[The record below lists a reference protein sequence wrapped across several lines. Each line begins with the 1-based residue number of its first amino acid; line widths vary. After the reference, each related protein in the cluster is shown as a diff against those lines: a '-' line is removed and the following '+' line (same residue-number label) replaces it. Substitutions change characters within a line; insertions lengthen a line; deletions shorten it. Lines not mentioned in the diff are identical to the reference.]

1 MQQSK
6 VPKHI
11 GIIMDGNR
19 RFSKKLMLKPWMGHE
34 WGAKK
39 IRKLFDWCREL
50 GIREATLYTFSVE
63 NFNRPKD
70 EFDFLMKLFE
80 AELGDLL
87 KSDEL
92 EKNQIRINIIGR
104 LWMFPKSLQE
114 KMHAIMEKT
123 RTYDQYTANFAMAY
137 GGRAEVVDAA
147 RKISQQIKDGTGRVA
162 KHPVELLYEALKKA
176 PETAEAKSSA

>member
-19 RFSKKLMLKPWMGHE
+19 RFSKKIMLKPWMGHE

-92 EKNQIRINIIGR
+92 KR
-104 LWMFPKSLQE
+104 
-114 KMHAIMEKT
+114 T
-123 RTYDQYTANFAMAY
+123 RY
-137 GGRAEVVDAA
+137 GLILLEGSGCPQKAA
-147 RKISQQIKDGTGRVA
+147 RRSRTAHWMLPRSMKRPSQRTSTSQTS
-162 KHPVELLYEALKKA
+162 L
-176 PETAEAKSSA
+176 T